1 MSKVASFFGLAD
13 ANEKIL
19 RLSSILSLILPI
31 VAFATTLS
39 TTFFMIF
46 VAEWLGGGSYIEGL
60 SLVGILVVLQMGV
73 QTILDYPTA
82 ALGDAIGQKW
92 IITSSFLTF
101 AATYY
106 MVAFVGPETSF
117 LYVIVLYLLMG
128 FGNSQMSGAFMAW
141 FDNNYRVAMP
151 ADNDRKQYGI
161 FMGKVGMLFQIFAV
175 IALIPG
181 SILAVVFGRAWVFQL
196 QAILCLGI
204 ALLGLRYMDDFPE
217 VKESRIK
224 KPSMKDYTSVLSS
237 GVKFLFSDK
246 YVTYIILGGCVVM
259 SAGMV
264 WGNLILFPMYFSYL
278 LTDIAV
284 STFRTLLFGVDVI
297 NQERSGVWSRRFE
310 PKKWI
315 PRFRF
320 LQSVGAVFY
329 LSFAAI
335 MFFFPPVTQDT
346 EIFTLT
352 IPYTQIVI
360 MQLPTSSIV
369 PLLLMTITFII
380 TGFAAGFAE
389 ILTQRELLDVIPN
402 KIRNS
407 MYSLSPTI
415 ATILAMPQI
424 AFFGWL
430 IPTAG
435 FSLTM
440 TLCAAISILGV
451 LMIAK
456 GLSHPKPLAKDISH
470 DVQNDEMT
478 IEVVAVEE

>member
-19 RLSSILSLILPI
+19 QLSSILSLILPI

-106 MVAFVGPETSF
+106 MVAFVGPDTSF

-128 FGNSQMSGAFMAW
+128 FGNSQMSGAFMTW

-161 FMGKVGMLFQIFAV
+161 FMGKVGMLYQIFAV

-196 QAILCLGI
+196 QAILCLSI
-204 ALLGLRYMDDFPE
+204 ALLGFRYMDDFPE
-217 VKESRIK
+217 VKESRVK

-278 LTDIAV
+278 
-284 STFRTLLFGVDVI
+284 
-297 NQERSGVWSRRFE
+297 
-310 PKKWI
+310 
-315 PRFRF
+315 
-320 LQSVGAVFY
+320 
-329 LSFAAI
+329 
-335 MFFFPPVTQDT
+335 
-346 EIFTLT
+346 
-352 IPYTQIVI
+352 
-360 MQLPTSSIV
+360 
-369 PLLLMTITFII
+369 
-380 TGFAAGFAE
+380 
-389 ILTQRELLDVIPN
+389 
-402 KIRNS
+402 
-407 MYSLSPTI
+407 
-415 ATILAMPQI
+415 
-424 AFFGWL
+424 
-430 IPTAG
+430 
-435 FSLTM
+435 
-440 TLCAAISILGV
+440 
-451 LMIAK
+451 
-456 GLSHPKPLAKDISH
+456 
-470 DVQNDEMT
+470 
-478 IEVVAVEE
+478 